1 LLDGFVSEHQI
12 SRCRSLRSF
21 EASRRDGVFQKL
33 GLELGKA
40 VENVDGRPQNPF
52 FLFIPSFLKTF
63 AFVAH
68 NQYIEA
74 TPSQE
79 A

>member
-40 VENVDGRPQNPF
+40 FENVGGSPQHSF
-52 FLFIPSFLKTF
+52 FLFILLFLKTF
-63 AFVAH
+63 ALVAH

-74 TPSQE
+74 TPNQE